1 MRGSHAARPA
11 VSVLLPCRDAAPW
24 LEECLDSLFVQS
36 LSNLEVIAVDD
47 GSTDGTLAL
56 LRSRARME
64 SRLRVLDGERQG
76 LVRALNRAA
85 SAAVAPLLARMD
97 ADDVTHPDRL
107 LAQSAFL
114 SGHTAVAAC
123 GTAVRLFPDASL
135 GSGYR
140 RYEAW
145 LNGLVDGESVL
156 ADLFVECPIAHPTL
170 MVRASVFHA
179 LGGYRDLDWPE
190 DYDLVLRLHAAGM
203 RAANLPR
210 RLLDW
215 RVHPDRHSLRS
226 ERYTP
231 QAFRRCKV
239 HFLRTSFLPPGRP
252 IVVWGAGKVGKP
264 LARELQRQ
272 GTPVAAFVDLD
283 PRKIGQE
290 IHGAPVLAPGGV
302 EHLMRDSDPY
312 VLAAVGSS
320 GAREE
325 IRGALDAMG
334 RHEID
339 DYRVCS

>member
-1 MRGSHAARPA
+1 MSGIHSTHPA
-11 VSVLLPCRDAAPW
+11 VSVLLPCRNAVPW
-24 LEECLDSLFVQS
+24 LEECLDSLFVQT
-36 LSNLEVIAVDD
+36 LSNIEVIAVDD
-47 GSTDGTLAL
+47 GSSDGTLAV
-56 LRSRARME
+56 LRGRARLE
-64 SRLRVLDGERQG
+64 NRLRVLDGEGRG
-76 LVRALNRAA
+76 LVSALNRAA
-85 SAAVAPLLARMD
+85 SEAAAPLLARMD
-97 ADDVTHPDRL
+97 ADDLAHPDRL
-107 LAQSAFL
+107 LAQTAFL
-114 SGHTAVAAC
+114 ASHTSVAAC

-145 LNGLVDGESVL
+145 LNGLVDEEAVL

-170 MVRASVFHA
+170 AVRASVFHA

-210 RLLDW
+210 QLLDW
-215 RVHPDRHSLRS
+215 RVHPGRHSLRS
-226 ERYTP
+226 ERYAP
-231 QAFRRCKV
+231 HAFRRCKV
-239 HFLRTSFLPPGRP
+239 HFLRAALLPPGRP

-272 GTPVAAFVDLD
+272 GIPVAAFVDLD

-290 IHGAPVLAPGGV
+290 IHGAPVLAPGGI
-302 EHLMRDSDPY
+302 EDLMRDSDPY
-312 VLAAVGSS
+312 VLAAVGSP

-339 DYRVCS
+339 DYRVCA

>member
-1 MRGSHAARPA
+1 MSGSRAARPA
-11 VSVLLPCRDAAPW
+11 VSVLLPCRNAAPW
-24 LEECLDSLFVQS
+24 LGECLDSLFVQS
-36 LSNLEVIAVDD
+36 LSNFEVIAVDD
-47 GSTDGTLAL
+47 GSTDDTLAL
-56 LRSRARME
+56 LRSRARLE
-64 SRLRVLDGERQG
+64 RRLLVLDGEGQG

-85 SAAVAPLLARMD
+85 SEAAAPLLARMD

-107 LAQSAFL
+107 LAQSVFL
-114 SGHTAVAAC
+114 AGHTAAAAC
-123 GTAVRLFPDASL
+123 GTAVRLFPRASL
-135 GSGYR
+135 GPGYC

-145 LNGLVDGESVL
+145 LNGLVDEDSVL

-170 MVRASVFHA
+170 MVRTSVFHA

-210 RLLDW
+210 QLLDW

-226 ERYTP
+226 ERYAP
-231 QAFRRCKV
+231 QAFRRCKA
-239 HFLRTSFLPPGRP
+239 HFLRTAFLPSGRP

-272 GTPVAAFVDLD
+272 GIPVAAFVDLD

-302 EHLMRDSDPY
+302 EDLIHDSDPY
-312 VLAAVGSS
+312 VLAAVGSP
-320 GAREE
+320 GARDE

-334 RHEID
+334 RREID
-339 DYRVCS
+339 DYRVCA